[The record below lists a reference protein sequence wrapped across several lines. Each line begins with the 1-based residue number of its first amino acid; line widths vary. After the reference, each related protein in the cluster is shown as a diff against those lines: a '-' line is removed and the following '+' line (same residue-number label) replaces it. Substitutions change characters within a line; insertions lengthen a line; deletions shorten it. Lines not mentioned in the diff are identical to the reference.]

1 MTVSLVRRGG
11 AQGGAPFTHTIPNDV
26 DATVFTNC
34 KLSAANCADGH
45 GSVWLT
51 VDSDWFGKVV
61 LAGFASDVENV
72 SAFRVAFE
80 IYEVDDAFGVHCGLG
95 LNAVIRSTEQ
105 TDLWRSIVSSGDR
118 SEEERYKRINQNGLS
133 VSGAF
138 HVNHFTL

>member
-26 DATVFTNC
+26 DPTVFTNC

-61 LAGFASDVENV
+61 LAGFASEAENV
-72 SAFRVAFE
+72 SAFRGAFE
-80 IYEVDDAFGVHCGLG
+80 IC
-95 LNAVIRSTEQ
+95 
-105 TDLWRSIVSSGDR
+105 
-118 SEEERYKRINQNGLS
+118 EEEMYKRINHNGLS